1 MNDFDRL
8 EEKVSRMVK
17 TVQALKAENL
27 KLKEEIAG
35 LSSSNSEREQERK
48 VIKNKIDA
56 LLELVESIEE

>member
-1 MNDFDRL
+1 MNDFDKL

-27 KLKEEIAG
+27 KLKEEISG
-35 LSSSNSEREQERK
+35 LNSCNSEREQERK
-48 VIKNKIDA
+48 VIKSKIDA